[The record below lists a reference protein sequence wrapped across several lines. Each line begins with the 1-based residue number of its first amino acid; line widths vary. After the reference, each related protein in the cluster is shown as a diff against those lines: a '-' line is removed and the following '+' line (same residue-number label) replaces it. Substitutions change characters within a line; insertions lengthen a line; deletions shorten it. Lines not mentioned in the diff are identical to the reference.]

1 MNPWWI
7 LQLAAADVWD
17 GGTLRRAARGGLVVF
32 CICTALLWGL
42 LSWSFQTSGLGPG
55 LGGTLQES
63 SLYRTASFLLLWH
76 GLSAFWS
83 PFFLALSSLFLVDGL
98 VAAGLQNH
106 YASRHQVSPRFTQS
120 LRCILKHLWKQG
132 WVNVL
137 FLPVYG
143 VLLFLPPLLAV
154 TSFLINGFFFAALC
168 YELVGLRYPFQIRS
182 RLHSRLRSGGRPV
195 FVLVSAGFCAQALS
209 LLFPLS
215 LVVPVFFAF
224 YSVHLFHLCD
234 TIGEDEDEAFRRESR
249 RLGGWDA

>member
-7 LQLAAADVWD
+7 LRLAAADVWC
-17 GGTLRRAARGGLVVF
+17 GSTLRRAARGGLVVF
-32 CICTALLWGL
+32 CICTALFLGL
-42 LSWSFQTSGLGPG
+42 LNWGFQTSGPE
-55 LGGTLQES
+55 LGGVLQAN

-76 GLSAFWS
+76 GVSAFWS

-98 VAAGLQNH
+98 VAVGLQDH
-106 YASRHQVSPRFTQS
+106 YASRHQVSPRFTES

-143 VLLFLPPLLAV
+143 LLLFLPPWLAV
-154 TSFLINGFFFAALC
+154 TSFLVNGFCFAGLC
-168 YELVGLRYPFQIRS
+168 YELVGLRYPSQIRS
-182 RLHSRLRSGGRPV
+182 RRRPV

-215 LVVPVFFAF
+215 LLVPVFFC
-224 YSVHLFHLCD
+224 LL
-234 TIGEDEDEAFRRESR
+234 
-249 RLGGWDA
+249 